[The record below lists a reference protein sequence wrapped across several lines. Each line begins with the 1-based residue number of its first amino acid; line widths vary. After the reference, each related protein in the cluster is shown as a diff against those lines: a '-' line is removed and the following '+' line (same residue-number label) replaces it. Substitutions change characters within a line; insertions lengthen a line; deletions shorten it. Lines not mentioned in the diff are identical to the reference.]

1 MDFIW
6 DIQSFVIE
14 DIKELIDF
22 IVNVIISYNFSCS
35 LIEILL
41 KFVSYFGDFKIS
53 LDIVKFL
60 EEFKNLKCS
69 MLFNVFFVFL
79 FEFLN
84 FVFGIRFK
92 MFIENFFSDVIYL

>member
-35 LIEILL
+35 LIEIFL

-92 MFIENFFSDVIYL
+92 MFIEYFFSDVIYL